1 MELDAIDREILA
13 SFGRQGRITWLAL
26 ADEVGLSPSAATE
39 RVRRLERAGV
49 IAGSHAEVA
58 SGALG
63 RPLEARIAATLE
75 ADTDRGR
82 FLRALES
89 EPAVVDAVH
98 LTGPHDYEVTVRCA
112 DTDELDGLLT
122 RLKERHHVERT
133 DTRIVLA
140 NPIRRAPDPR
150 HR

>member
-1 MELDAIDREILA
+1 MDIDAIDREILA
-13 SFGRQGRITWLAL
+13 VLSRDGRITWLAL

-49 IAGSHAEVA
+49 IAGYHAEVVP
-58 SGALG
+58 GAVG

-75 ADTDRGR
+75 PDTDRGR
-82 FLRALES
+82 FLAALEA

-98 LTGPHDYEVTVRCA
+98 LTGGHDYELTVRCA
-112 DTDELDGLLT
+112 DTDELDRLLV
-122 RLKERHHVERT
+122 RLKDHQRVERT

-140 NPIRRAPDPR
+140 HPISRAPDPR